1 MKLVLCIDRD
11 NDLGSKAHLQCPI
24 VGREDNVNAA
34 LQLGLI
40 DPEDSDVNAIFEGI
54 RVYDD
59 LKSEGVDAE
68 IASIAGSEDVGLKSD
83 QILAKQLDF
92 VLKKVNAT
100 SVVIV
105 SDGAEDEF
113 ILPIV
118 ESRIQIDGVKR
129 VVIRQSESLE
139 STYYTI
145 KKLFEDPKI
154 ANYFFIPV
162 GLTLILF
169 AIFSFARQPE
179 GALIVIS
186 AFIGIYLLF
195 RGFGLDEPLEGIVR
209 SVKSSFYGGN
219 ISFVTYMVALALGI
233 IGMAQGIITTLSLD
247 FSSYGGVLTAAVFI
261 NTAVWWFVAAGV
273 IAIIGRIIDAYL
285 NDTKHAWRRV
295 EIPFFIFS
303 TGLILWSA
311 SILILALGG
320 KPIPVLNPADVL
332 ITQTSRSIEIVTG
345 FQLLL
350 FSVAGAIIIALTG
363 IAISSLIKRGQEP
376 PIAQHSPP
384 LSLIH
389 ISE

>member
-195 RGFGLDEPLEGIVR
+195 RGFGLDEPLEGIVQ

-233 IGMAQGIITTLSLD
+233 IGIAQGIITTLSLD
-247 FSSYGGVLTAAVFI
+247 FSSYGGVLAAAVFI

-376 PIAQHSPP
+376 PIAQQSSP
-384 LSLIH
+384 SS
-389 ISE
+389 SEK

>member
-24 VGREDNVNAA
+24 IGREDNVNAA

-54 RVYDD
+54 RVYDG
-59 LKSEGVDAE
+59 LKSEGIEAE
-68 IASIAGSEDVGLKSD
+68 IASIAGNEDVGLKSD
-83 QILAKQLDF
+83 HILAEQLDF

-118 ESRIQIDGVKR
+118 ESRIQIDGLKR

-195 RGFGLDEPLEGIVR
+195 RGFGLDEPLESIVR

-233 IGMAQGIITTLSLD
+233 IGTAQGIITTLSLD
-247 FSSYGGVLTAAVFI
+247 FSIYGGVLTAAVFI

-303 TGLILWSA
+303 TGLMLWSA

-320 KPIPVLNPADVL
+320 KPIPVLNPTDVL

-376 PIAQHSPP
+376 PIAQ
-384 LSLIH
+384 LS
-389 ISE
+389 STSSSDK

>member
-24 VGREDNVNAA
+24 IGREDNVNAA

-59 LKSEGVDAE
+59 LKAEGDEAE
-68 IASIAGSEDVGLKSD
+68 IASIAGNEDVGLKSD
-83 QILAKQLDF
+83 DVLAKQLDY

-100 SVVIV
+100 SVIIV

-118 ESRIQIDGVKR
+118 ESRIKIDGVKR

-195 RGFGLDEPLEGIVR
+195 RGFGLDEPLEGIAR
-209 SVKSSFYGGN
+209 SVKSSFYGGK

-233 IGMAQGIITTLSLD
+233 IGTAQGIITTLSLD
-247 FSSYGGVLTAAVFI
+247 FSVYGGVLLAAVFI

-273 IAIIGRIIDAYL
+273 ILTIGRIIDAYL
-285 NDTKHAWRRV
+285 NDAKWRYV

-303 TGLILWSA
+303 TGLMLWSA

-320 KPIPVLNPADVL
+320 KPVPVLTPADVL

-345 FQLLL
+345 FQLLI

-376 PIAQHSPP
+376 PIAQ
-384 LSLIH
+384 LS
-389 ISE
+389 STSSSDK

>member
-285 NDTKHAWRRV
+285 NDIKHAWRRV

-384 LSLIH
+384 SS
-389 ISE
+389 SEK

>member
-11 NDLGSKAHLQCPI
+11 NDLGSKAHLQGPI
-24 VGREDNVNAA
+24 IGRADNVNAA
-34 LQLGLI
+34 LQLGLT
-40 DPEDSDVNAIFEGI
+40 DPEDSDVNAVFEGI

-59 LKSEGVDAE
+59 LRSKGIEAE
-68 IASIAGSEDVGLKSD
+68 LASVSGDQDVGLKSD
-83 QILAKQLDF
+83 QILSEQLDL
-92 VLKKVNAT
+92 VLKEVNAT
-100 SVVIV
+100 SVIIV

-118 ESRIQIDGVKR
+118 QSRIKLDGVKR

-154 ANYFFIPV
+154 ANAIFIPV
-162 GLTLILF
+162 GLILLLF
-169 AIFSFARQPE
+169 AILSFAGHPE

-186 AFIGIYLLF
+186 AFIGVYLLF
-195 RGFGLDEPLEGIVR
+195 RGLGLDDVLESVAQ

-233 IGMAQGIITTLSLD
+233 IGAAQGIITTLSLD
-247 FSSYGGVLTAAVFI
+247 FGIYGGVLTAAVFI
-261 NTAVWWFVAAGV
+261 NTAAWWFVAAGV
-273 IAIIGRIIDAYL
+273 IATIGRVIDAYL
-285 NDTKHAWRRV
+285 NDTKHVWRYV
-295 EIPFFIFS
+295 EFPFFILS

-320 KPIPVLNPADVL
+320 KPVPVLNPADVL
-332 ITQTSRSIEIVTG
+332 IIQTSRSIEIITG

-350 FSVAGAIIIALTG
+350 FSVAGAIVIALTG
-363 IAISSLIKRGQEP
+363 IAISSLVKRGQEP
-376 PIAQHSPP
+376 PVAQQGLASP
-384 LSLIH
+384 SDK
-389 ISE
+389 

>member
-233 IGMAQGIITTLSLD
+233 IGMAQGIITTLSLN

-384 LSLIH
+384 SS
-389 ISE
+389 SEK

>member
-384 LSLIH
+384 SS
-389 ISE
+389 SEK

>member
-24 VGREDNVNAA
+24 IGREANVNAA

-59 LKSEGVDAE
+59 LKAEGNEAE

-83 QILAKQLDF
+83 QILAKQLDH
-92 VLKKVNAT
+92 VLSKVNAT
-100 SVVIV
+100 SVIIV
-105 SDGAEDEF
+105 SDGAEDEY

-118 ESRIQIDGVKR
+118 QSRIQIDGVKR

-154 ANYFFIPV
+154 ANYFFIPL

-195 RGFGLDEPLEGIVR
+195 RGFGLDEPLEGTFR

-233 IGMAQGIITTLSLD
+233 IGTAQGVITTLSLD

-285 NDTKHAWRRV
+285 NDPKHAWRRV

-303 TGLILWSA
+303 TGLMLWSA
-311 SILILALGG
+311 SILILALGD

-376 PIAQHSPP
+376 PIAQRSSPSP
-384 LSLIH
+384 SDK
-389 ISE
+389 

>member
-376 PIAQHSPP
+376 PIAKHSPP
-384 LSLIH
+384 SS
-389 ISE
+389 SEK

>member
-376 PIAQHSPP
+376 PIAQQSSP
-384 LSLIH
+384 SS
-389 ISE
+389 SEK

>member
-285 NDTKHAWRRV
+285 NDIKHVWRRV

-384 LSLIH
+384 SS
-389 ISE
+389 SEK

>member
-320 KPIPVLNPADVL
+320 KPIPMLNPADVL

-363 IAISSLIKRGQEP
+363 IVISSLIKRGQEP

-384 LSLIH
+384 SS
-389 ISE
+389 SEK

>member
-195 RGFGLDEPLEGIVR
+195 RGFGLDEPLEGIVQ

-233 IGMAQGIITTLSLD
+233 IGIAQGIITTLSLD
-247 FSSYGGVLTAAVFI
+247 FSSYGGVLAAAVFI
-261 NTAVWWFVAAGV
+261 NTAVWWFVAAGL

-376 PIAQHSPP
+376 PIAQQSSP
-384 LSLIH
+384 SS
-389 ISE
+389 SEK

>member
-11 NDLGSKAHLQCPI
+11 NDLGAKAHLQCPI
-24 VGREDNVNAA
+24 IGREDNVNAA

-59 LKSEGVDAE
+59 LKSEGIDAE
-68 IASIAGSEDVGLKSD
+68 IASIAGNEDVGLKSD
-83 QILAKQLDF
+83 QNLAKQLDF

-233 IGMAQGIITTLSLD
+233 IGTAQGIITTLSLD
-247 FSSYGGVLTAAVFI
+247 FSSYGGVLIAAVFI
-261 NTAVWWFVAAGV
+261 NTAVWWFVAAAV

-376 PIAQHSPP
+376 PVAQ
-384 LSLIH
+384 LS
-389 ISE
+389 STSASDK

>member
-195 RGFGLDEPLEGIVR
+195 RGFGLDEPLEGIV
-209 SVKSSFYGGN
+209 
-219 ISFVTYMVALALGI
+219 
-233 IGMAQGIITTLSLD
+233 
-247 FSSYGGVLTAAVFI
+247 
-261 NTAVWWFVAAGV
+261 
-273 IAIIGRIIDAYL
+273 
-285 NDTKHAWRRV
+285 
-295 EIPFFIFS
+295 
-303 TGLILWSA
+303 
-311 SILILALGG
+311 
-320 KPIPVLNPADVL
+320 
-332 ITQTSRSIEIVTG
+332 
-345 FQLLL
+345 
-350 FSVAGAIIIALTG
+350 
-363 IAISSLIKRGQEP
+363 
-376 PIAQHSPP
+376 

-389 ISE
+389 ISEPTRLGMISYAVFCLKKKKKKNKK

>member
-24 VGREDNVNAA
+24 IGREDNVNAA

-54 RVYDD
+54 RIYDD
-59 LKSEGVDAE
+59 LKSEGIEAE
-68 IASIAGSEDVGLKSD
+68 IASIAGNEDVGLKSD
-83 QILAKQLDF
+83 QILAKQLDH
-92 VLKKVNAT
+92 VLSKVNAT
-100 SVVIV
+100 SVIV
-105 SDGAEDEF
+105 VTDGAEDEF

-118 ESRIQIDGVKR
+118 QSRIQVDGIKR

-169 AIFSFARQPE
+169 AIFSFAQHPE

-186 AFIGIYLLF
+186 AFIGIYLLL
-195 RGFGLDEPLEGIVR
+195 RGFGLDDALVGIAQ
-209 SVKSSFYGGN
+209 SVKSSFYEGN

-233 IGMAQGIITTLSLD
+233 IGTAQGIITTLSLD
-247 FSSYGGVLTAAVFI
+247 FSVYGGVLTAAVFI

-273 IAIIGRIIDAYL
+273 ILTIGRIIDAYL
-285 NDTKHAWRRV
+285 NDAKHAWRYV

-303 TGLILWSA
+303 TGLMLWSA

-332 ITQTSRSIEIVTG
+332 IIQTSRSIEIITG

-363 IAISSLIKRGQEP
+363 IAIASLIKRGQEP
-376 PIAQHSPP
+376 PIAQHGSP
-384 LSLIH
+384 S
-389 ISE
+389 SSDK